1 MKTAPSPG
9 LRQPDNNRDGGILV
23 TTLLMVAVMSMLAA
37 ATLYRVSS
45 RYASTYQSVCWNEA
59 LTSAEAGADLAL
71 VTLNK
76 SIAAPDTAWA
86 AWTPGDATTFP
97 KTYAPDI
104 PSHTGDGNT
113 KVYAKMEV
121 SQIGATGWFKVR
133 ATGVAELPAR
143 SVNGLEAAR
152 TDTSGVKNHRSVLRK
167 ANFLSDVT
175 GGVLALPQMART
187 VEVLAMP
194 SASKPYARALLVK
207 TTISLSSGSYTD
219 SFDSSDPAY
228 STNGQYDHAKR
239 LSHGDVATNGD
250 GYYSNLQSMY
260 VYGNAASNGGEIAN
274 TDHVTGSVSSNFQT
288 VIADVSV
295 PTLTNVQASPTIIKG
310 VSASLAAGTAAL
322 PKSYILSELTIS
334 SSQQV
339 TLSNPTPGADAY
351 INIYITGNSGIS
363 ISGAA
368 KIVQEAGVHANIYLA
383 GNIVV
388 SGTGVVN
395 KNNQAS
401 YLQVFGI
408 TPASGTKSASINGSA
423 SFIGILNAPAY
434 ALNVSGSASFIG
446 AAIAYSANVSGGAA
460 MHYDQALA
468 NGPGPSLP
476 TSYTY
481 TNWAEDIR

>member
-9 LRQPDNNRDGGILV
+9 LRQARKNRDGGILV
-23 TTLLMVAVMSMLAA
+23 TTLIMIAIMSMLAA

-59 LTSAEAGADLAL
+59 LSSAEAGADLAL
-71 VTLNK
+71 VSLNK

-97 KTYAPDI
+97 KTYTPDI

-121 SQIGATGWFKVR
+121 DKIGTTGWFRVR
-133 ATGVAELPAR
+133 STGVAELPAR

-152 TDTSGVKNHRSVLRK
+152 ADTDGVKNHRSVLRK
-167 ANFLSDVT
+167 ANFLTDVT
-175 GGVLALPQMART
+175 GGALQLPQMART

-194 SASKPYARALLVK
+194 SASKPYSRALLVK

-228 STNGQYDHAKR
+228 STGGQYDYAKR

-274 TDHVTGSVSSNFQT
+274 TQHVTGSVTSNFQT
-288 VIADVSV
+288 VIADVAA
-295 PTLTNVQASPTIIKG
+295 PTLTNVQASPTIING
-310 VSASLAAGTAAL
+310 ASATLAAGTAAL
-322 PKSYILSELTIS
+322 PKSYILSQLTIT

-339 TLSNPTPGADAY
+339 TLSNPTPGTDAY
-351 INIYITGNSGIS
+351 INIYITGNSGLS
-363 ISGAA
+363 MAGAS

-383 GNIVV
+383 GNLII
-388 SGTGVVN
+388 SGSGVVN
-395 KNNQAS
+395 KNNKAS

-408 TPASGTKSASINGSA
+408 TPASGTKSATINGSA
-423 SFIGILNAPAY
+423 SFIGILNAPAHT
-434 ALNVSGSASFIG
+434 LNVSGSASFIG
-446 AAIAYSANVSGGAA
+446 AAIAYNANVSGGAA
-460 MHYDQALA
+460 MHYDQALS
-468 NGPGPSLP
+468 NGPGPTVA

>member
-1 MKTAPSPG
+1 MKTAPYPAF
-9 LRQPDNNRDGGILV
+9 RQANKNRQGGILV
-23 TTLLMVAVMSMLAA
+23 TTLLMVAMMSMLAA

-59 LTSAEAGADLAL
+59 LSSAEAGADLAL
-71 VTLNK
+71 LSLNK
-76 SIAAPDTAWA
+76 SITAPDTAWA
-86 AWTPGDATTFP
+86 GWTPSDATTFP

-104 PSHTGDGNT
+104 PSHSGDGNT
-113 KVYAKMEV
+113 KVYASIVV
-121 SQIGATGWFKVR
+121 SQVGATGWFKVR
-133 ATGVAELPAR
+133 STGVAELPAR

-152 TDTSGVKNHRSVLRK
+152 ADTSGVKSHRSVLRK
-167 ANFLSDVT
+167 ASFITDNT
-175 GGVLALPQMART
+175 GGVLQLPQMART

-207 TTISLSSGSYTD
+207 TTISLSSGSYSD
-219 SFDSSDPAY
+219 SFDSSNPAY
-228 STNGQYDHAKR
+228 STGGQYDHAKR
-239 LSHGDVATNGD
+239 ENHGDVATNGD
-250 GYYSNLQSMY
+250 GYWSNLQSMY

-274 TDHVTGSVSSNFQT
+274 TDHVTGNVTSNFQT
-288 VIADVSV
+288 VIADVTA
-295 PTLTNVQASPTIIKG
+295 PTLTNVQASPTIIRG
-310 VSASLAAGTAAL
+310 ASATLAAGTAAL
-322 PKSYILSELTIS
+322 PKSYILSEVTLS

-339 TLSNPTPGADAY
+339 ILSNPTPGTDAY
-351 INIYITGNSGIS
+351 INIYITGNSGLS

-368 KIVQEAGVHANIYLA
+368 KITQQAGVHANVYVA
-383 GNIVV
+383 GNIAI

-395 KNNQAS
+395 QNNKAS

-408 TPASGTKSASINGSA
+408 TPASGTKSVGISGLA

-460 MHYDQALA
+460 LHYDQALA